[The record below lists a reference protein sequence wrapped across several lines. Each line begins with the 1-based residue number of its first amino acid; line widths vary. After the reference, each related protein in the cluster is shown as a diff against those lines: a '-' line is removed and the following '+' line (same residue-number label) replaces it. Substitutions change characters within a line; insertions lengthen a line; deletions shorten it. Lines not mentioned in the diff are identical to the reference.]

1 MQGQNNSQPMLPE
14 EWGNWQLVRKI
25 GDGAYGTVYEA
36 EQTDGSIKA
45 RSAVKIITI
54 PSDST
59 EEEKLLSSL
68 HTPEAVSAYLKN
80 TTDRLGA
87 EVQAMY
93 DLQGEAGIVS
103 IQDHCI
109 RMSDPMHWQIFIR
122 MELLTDFATYQMM
135 HRMDEKECIRLGIE
149 ICKAL
154 EKCETRHI
162 LHRDVK
168 PENIF
173 VTATGAFK
181 LGDFG
186 VAQHF
191 DLPGA
196 EGKSQGTPVYMAPE
210 AVRGETYDNRSD
222 LYSLGMVLYRLMNDN
237 AEPFLGHGN
246 GIVSPK
252 LRKEAM
258 KRRLGGEALP
268 TPANASPAFAQVI
281 LKSCAFQP
289 DERYASASEMRKALE
304 GLQRKQE
311 EQKVK
316 SSAPKWLLPAV
327 IAAVVLLAVGIGIWI
342 AGRSDSSDE
351 KGPTETTENTITDA
365 ETTAMPMAAGETNET
380 EKSGESI
387 ESIES
392 PAMAEESD
400 ALDVPGNGTTE
411 AIADIPQETTV
422 DIPMETS
429 AEISAAEAAEI
440 LMRECEEPIW
450 SVFPNYDP
458 NVLAAIYNNSFMI
471 GTYTDV
477 EGRVFPSMLRIVVTE
492 EYVDLY
498 LYSVDRNADSW
509 TLFNDQSENLTFT
522 ITLTESDG
530 SVEYLVA
537 NWPPEANYYALY
549 GDYREMFLSHLEEQ
563 SGSFLIEFHDC
574 GMNIKTAAF
583 VIPCSESF
591 QNAYKS
597 HIEP

>member
-1 MQGQNNSQPMLPE
+1 MTEKKDNQPMLPS

-54 PSDST
+54 PADST

-109 RMSDPMHWQIFIR
+109 RMADPLHWQIFIR

-135 HRMDEKECIRLGIE
+135 HRMDERECIRLGIE
-149 ICKAL
+149 ICEAL
-154 EKCETRHI
+154 EKCEARHI

-191 DLPGA
+191 DLPGE

-222 LYSLGMVLYRLMNDN
+222 LYSLGLVLYRLMNNN
-237 AEPFLGHGN
+237 AEPFLEHGS

-252 LRKEAM
+252 LRKEAL

-268 TPANASPAFAQVI
+268 APVNAGPAFAQVV
-281 LKSCAFQP
+281 LKSCAFRP
-289 DERYASASEMRKALE
+289 EDRYQSAAEMRKALE
-304 GLQRKQE
+304 SLLHE
-311 EQKVK
+311 K
-316 SSAPKWLLPAV
+316 SKKTAVPKWLLPV
-327 IAAVVLLAVGIGIWI
+327 GLAAALLLAVAGIWSVSNPAAGKPQAPAAEQASQETERTSQETEAAPQDIKQENRETEAVSQDTEPSIQETEPDAAQDI
-342 AGRSDSSDE
+342 A
-351 KGPTETTENTITDA
+351 PTIT
-365 ETTAMPMAAGETNET
+365 P
-380 EKSGESI
+380 
-387 ESIES
+387 
-392 PAMAEESD
+392 
-400 ALDVPGNGTTE
+400 
-411 AIADIPQETTV
+411 
-422 DIPMETS
+422 
-429 AEISAAEAAEI
+429 AEAASI
-440 LMRECEEPIW
+440 LMRESEEISW
-450 SVFPNYDP
+450 VEFENYDP
-458 NVLAAIYNNSFMI
+458 GHRCIKNSHLLI
-471 GTYTDV
+471 GTYIDQAGGV
-477 EGRVFPSMLRIVVTE
+477 HPAMLMIVVSD

-498 LYSVDRNADSW
+498 VNIHGSSSVSNTTAETRTGTVSV
-509 TLFNDQSENLTFT
+509 
-522 ITLTESDG
+522 TEPDG
-530 SVEYLVA
+530 STDYLIFYWNPGV
-537 NWPPEANYYALY
+537 NYYTLWE
-549 GDYREMFLSHLEEQ
+549 DYRDTFIAHMGKQAGNL
-563 SGSFLIEFHDC
+563 LIEFHDA
-574 GMNIKTAAF
+574 GWGIKTASFEIPRNQSFREAF
-583 VIPCSESF
+583 ESIVG
-591 QNAYKS
+591 Q
-597 HIEP
+597 